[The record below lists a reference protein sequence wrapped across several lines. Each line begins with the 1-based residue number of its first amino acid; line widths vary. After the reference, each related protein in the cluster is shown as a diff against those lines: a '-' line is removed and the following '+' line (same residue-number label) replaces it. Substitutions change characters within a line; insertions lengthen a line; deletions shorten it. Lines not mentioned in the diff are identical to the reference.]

1 MLCANLGLGADEPI
15 NVSERLEIERV
26 TLVKMKADR
35 QALQLQID
43 RKDAEAA
50 SYRYDMA
57 YMGRMAA
64 AKTAAATMRKQLAT
78 LDNDIVTTQ
87 TNIKLLENALASQ
100 QAGAAAASQIQTV
113 ETQTKSVSSAK
124 STGVMLGLTVAAIG
138 LLLMVPK
145 RK

>member
-1 MLCANLGLGADEPI
+1 MRCANLGLGADEPI

-43 RKDAEAA
+43 RKIAEAA
-50 SYRYDMA
+50 SYGYNMA
-57 YMGRMAA
+57 YMGHKAA
-64 AKTAAATMRKQLAT
+64 ANADASAMRSQLAT